1 MICSSGTRTH
11 ALLVCLAQSP
21 YANALAASTITK
33 TIAKPT
39 CPLLLP
45 QRLQIRERPGV
56 SPFSLRIPPPTH
68 TAWVLLPVQTCCFC
82 LLGHASRIMS
92 GTGNYALA
100 YLGNRADAPHY
111 VVTELCKLVC
121 KVVKL
126 GWFDTDPTGIH
137 VMRDLTEE
145 IQKFLVSPSLGH
157 RVLGVMLLENLVT
170 EMNQPDTEQGL
181 TKHRKVM
188 TSFRDQ
194 SLFKIFEVAREMTF
208 KLVREPPT
216 GENPELVRTNGLSSL
231 CSPPSPPA
239 LRNFPCGE
247 MR

>member
-1 MICSSGTRTH
+1 MLIYGR
-11 ALLVCLAQSP
+11 
-21 YANALAASTITK
+21 
-33 TIAKPT
+33 
-39 CPLLLP
+39 
-45 QRLQIRERPGV
+45 
-56 SPFSLRIPPPTH
+56 
-68 TAWVLLPVQTCCFC
+68 
-82 LLGHASRIMS
+82 HASLILS

-100 YLGNRADAPHY
+100 YLGNRSDAPHY
-111 VVTELCKLVC
+111 VVTELCKLVS

-126 GWFDTDPTGIH
+126 GWFDTDHTGAH

-145 IQKFLVSPSLGH
+145 IQKFLMSPGLSH

-216 GENPELVRTNGLSSL
+216 GENPELVRPDAPVRSL
-231 CSPPSPPA
+231 QPTLPSRLLP
-239 LRNFPCGE
+239 FPCLE